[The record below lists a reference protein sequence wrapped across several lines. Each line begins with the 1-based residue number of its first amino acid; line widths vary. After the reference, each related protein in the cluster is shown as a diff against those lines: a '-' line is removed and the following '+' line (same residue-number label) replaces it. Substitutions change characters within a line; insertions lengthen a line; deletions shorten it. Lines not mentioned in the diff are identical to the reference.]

1 MPQCNL
7 LIPEITS
14 KTLVKSLIVSYVSF
28 VSNSEQ
34 FYNKILAYFERKL
47 KVKETSCKFFYISNL
62 FESKGNCMKTKWCIS
77 LEVEVLWNSLD
88 LFWKAL
94 IKTGKLKNMMILSL
108 ADKKARAVELL
119 GNFSQVLVI

>member
-14 KTLVKSLIVSYVSF
+14 KALVKSLIVSYVSF

-62 FESKGNCMKTKWCIS
+62 YENKMMHIFGSRSAMKFFRPILESS
-77 LEVEVLWNSLD
+77 H
-88 LFWKAL
+88 
-94 IKTGKLKNMMILSL
+94 
-108 ADKKARAVELL
+108 
-119 GNFSQVLVI
+119 